1 MTEVRPA
8 RVASIDIFRGLT
20 MAVMIFVNDLD
31 GVHGLPWWTHHAKAE
46 INAMTYV
53 DMVFPFFLFL
63 IGLSMPL
70 AIAARLKK
78 NPSLPALWLHV
89 LVRSISLIVLG
100 IILANA
106 DLVDDTRTHMQLET
120 WTLFGLLGMALFLA
134 VYPAGTPLAPL
145 YRGLRILGVALTLF
159 MLAIFRRL
167 TSAGYVAWLDFSY
180 LEILGLIG
188 VTYFAVALLYIPTR
202 RWPWAPLA
210 WFAALIGFSAICAA
224 KWIVFERT
232 ASLLIFPFGDGTMA
246 MVVMAGIVT
255 STLFRGDKPWL
266 SLRNKMV
273 AGVSFG
279 VACLILGRILT
290 PLGIS
295 KIRDTP
301 TWGLYSIA
309 AAVLLFT
316 GLYWW
321 CDIKRHIAW
330 TAFVRPAGANTLLTY
345 LLPDVWFFLSTLF
358 GFAWIEGHFSA
369 GWPGVAR
376 AFVFTAAMLAL
387 SSLCYRLRIRLQL

>member
-1 MTEVRPA
+1 MTEA
-8 RVASIDIFRGLT
+8 RSARIASIDIFRGLT

-46 INAMTYV
+46 LNVMTYV

-70 AIAARLKK
+70 AINARLRK
-78 NPSLPALWLHV
+78 NPSVPALWLHI

-100 IILANA
+100 VILANA

-120 WTLFGLLGMALFLA
+120 WTLLGLLGMALFLA
-134 VYPAGTPLAPL
+134 VYPVGTRLAPL
-145 YRGLRILGVALTLF
+145 YQGLRVFGVVLTVL
-159 MLAIFRRL
+159 MLALFERING
-167 TSAGYVAWLDFSY
+167 TGHVAWLDLSY

-188 VTYFAVALLYIPTR
+188 ATYFAVALLYIPTR
-202 RWPWAPLA
+202 RWAWAPLA
-210 WFAALIGFSAICAA
+210 WFAALIAFSAICAA

-255 STLFRGDKPWL
+255 STIFLGNQPWQ
-266 SLRNKMV
+266 SLRNKLF
-273 AGVSFG
+273 AGISFG
-279 VACLILGRILT
+279 LACLVLGRLLT

-309 AAVLLFT
+309 AAVLFFT
-316 GLYWW
+316 ALYWL
-321 CDIKRHIAW
+321 CDVKRHTAW
-330 TAFVRPAGANTLLTY
+330 AAFVRPAGANTLLTY
-345 LLPDVWFFLSTLF
+345 LLPDAWFFLSTLF
-358 GFAWIEGHFSA
+358 GFTWIEGHFYA
-369 GWPGVAR
+369 GWPGVTR
-376 AFVFTAAMLAL
+376 AFIFTAAILGI